1 MHGPVTAAAE
11 DSRGPV
17 STDSRMRLVRW
28 SLLLLA
34 ASAAMACVPRGRPDG
49 PVPTALLPSEHGSH
63 RLVVVLP
70 GRRDRL
76 ESLRRSGVGEAIQ
89 RAWPDADVLFA
100 ELAMPH
106 YLDRSA
112 TRRLHDEV
120 LLPARRRAYTEI
132 WLVGASLGGMG
143 AILYDR
149 DYPGQV
155 DGMLLLAPYLGER
168 GIHEEIRA
176 AGGLAGWSPGAH
188 AADADDAWQRELW
201 KHLKTWTREPE
212 RTRDVWLAW
221 GDGDYL
227 RDSMPLLEPV
237 LPAKQAI
244 VTPGKHAWSTWTPL
258 TERVLR
264 AVDAARAPAVRAT
277 P

>member
-1 MHGPVTAAAE
+1 
-11 DSRGPV
+11 
-17 STDSRMRLVRW
+17 MRLIRW

-34 ASAAMACVPRGRPDG
+34 ASAALACVPRGRSDG
-49 PVPTALLPSEHGSH
+49 PVPTALLPSDQGSH

-76 ESLRRSGVGEAIQ
+76 ESMRRSGVGEAIQ
-89 RAWPDADVLFA
+89 RVWPDADVLFA
-100 ELAMPH
+100 ELSMPY

-112 TRRLHDEV
+112 TRRLHEEV

-155 DGMLLLAPYLGER
+155 DGMVLLAPYLAER
-168 GIHEEIRA
+168 RIHEEIRA
-176 AGGLAGWSPGAH
+176 AGGVAGWEPGVGLGP
-188 AADADDAWQRELW
+188 DDVWQRELW
-201 KHLKTWTREPE
+201 RHLKTWSREPE
-212 RTRDVWLAW
+212 RTREVWLAY

-237 LPAKQAI
+237 LPEGQVHVA
-244 VTPGKHAWSTWTPL
+244 PGKHAWSTWTPL
-258 TERVLR
+258 TEEVLR
-264 AVDAARAPAVRAT
+264 RVDARRATAAALPAPARAGG
-277 P
+277 

>member
-1 MHGPVTAAAE
+1 MV
-11 DSRGPV
+11 V
-17 STDSRMRLVRW
+17 RMRLIRW

-34 ASAAMACVPRGRPDG
+34 ASAALACVPRGNADRPI
-49 PVPTALLPSEHGSH
+49 PTALLPSDQGSH

-89 RAWPDADVLFA
+89 RVWPDADVLFA
-100 ELAMPH
+100 ELSMPY

-120 LLPARRRAYTEI
+120 LMPARRRAYTEI

-168 GIHEEIRA
+168 PVHDEIRT
-176 AGGLAGWSPGAH
+176 AGGLAGWEPGRYPPEST
-188 AADADDAWQRELW
+188 DGWQRDLW
-201 KHLKTWTREPE
+201 KHLKTWQREPE
-212 RTRDVWLAW
+212 RTRDVWLAY
-221 GDGDYL
+221 GEGDYL
-227 RDSMPLLEPV
+227 RDAMPLLEPV
-237 LPAKQAI
+237 LPAGQVLVA
-244 VTPGKHAWSTWTPL
+244 PGKHAWSTWTPL
-258 TERVLR
+258 TEEVLHR
-264 AVDAARAPAVRAT
+264 IEARRSASAAS
-277 P
+277 

>member
-1 MHGPVTAAAE
+1 
-11 DSRGPV
+11 
-17 STDSRMRLVRW
+17 MRLVRW

-34 ASAAMACVPRGRPDG
+34 ASAALACVPRGNPDRPIA
-49 PVPTALLPSEHGSH
+49 TALLPSDQGSH

-100 ELAMPH
+100 ELSMPY

-112 TRRLHDEV
+112 ARRLHDEV

-155 DGMLLLAPYLGER
+155 DGTILLAPYLGER
-168 GIHEEIRA
+168 PVHDEIRA
-176 AGGLAGWSPGAH
+176 AGELAGWEPGPFD
-188 AADADDAWQRELW
+188 AAAGDGWQRDLW
-201 KHLKTWTREPE
+201 KHLKTWAREPE
-212 RTRDVWLAW
+212 RTRNVWLAY
-221 GDGDYL
+221 GEGDYL
-227 RDSMPLLEPV
+227 RDSMPLLAPV
-237 LPAKQAI
+237 LPADQVV
-244 VTPGKHAWSTWTPL
+244 VTPGRHAWSTWTPL
-258 TERVLR
+258 TEAVLR
-264 AVDAARAPAVRAT
+264 RVDAKRAAAT
-277 P
+277 PR

>member
-1 MHGPVTAAAE
+1 
-11 DSRGPV
+11 
-17 STDSRMRLVRW
+17 MRLVRW

-34 ASAAMACVPRGRPDG
+34 ASAALACVPRANPDRPIA
-49 PVPTALLPSEHGSH
+49 TALLPSDQGSH

-89 RAWPDADVLFA
+89 RVWPDADVLFA
-100 ELAMPH
+100 ELSMPY

-120 LLPARRRAYTEI
+120 LMPARRRAYTEI

-155 DGMLLLAPYLGER
+155 DGMVLLAPYLAER
-168 GIHEEIRA
+168 ELHEEIRA
-176 AGGLAGWSPGAH
+176 AGGVASWEPGTYDRDAGDG
-188 AADADDAWQRELW
+188 WQRDLW
-201 KHLKTWTREPE
+201 KHLKVWTREPD
-212 RTRDVWLAW
+212 RTRDVWLAY

-237 LPAKQAI
+237 LPDGQVV
-244 VTPGKHAWSTWTPL
+244 VTSGKHAWSTWAPL
-258 TERVLR
+258 TEDVLR
-264 AVDAARAPAVRAT
+264 RVTAKRPAAAT
-277 P
+277 R